1 MTERLRGE
9 HREIELRLDRLAA
22 ALAAAD
28 PAAIR
33 ESFAE
38 AWRALARHYE
48 FEERTLFAAAGPALA
63 AFVLKLAGQHEEAGE
78 LARHIENGAEG
89 DELLRLVR
97 RFLAIAQHNLIE
109 EERDL
114 FPLC

>member
-1 MTERLRGE
+1 VTERLRGQ

-22 ALAAAD
+22 ALAGSE

-38 AWRALARHYE
+38 AWHLLARHYE
-48 FEERTLFAAAGPALA
+48 FEERTLFAASDPALA
-63 AFVLKLAGQHEEAGE
+63 VFVRKLAGQHQEARE
-78 LARHIENGAEG
+78 LAGHIESGAEG
-89 DELLRLVR
+89 DELLRLAR